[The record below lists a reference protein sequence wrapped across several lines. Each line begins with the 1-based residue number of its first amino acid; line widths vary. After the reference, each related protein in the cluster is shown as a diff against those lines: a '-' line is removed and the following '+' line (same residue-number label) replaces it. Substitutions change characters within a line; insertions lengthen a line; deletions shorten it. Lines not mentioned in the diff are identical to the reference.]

1 MGSGSALLVAA
12 DAACAM
18 PTLDRYY
25 GEASLTP
32 KADNKEVTIHMLRT
46 VFGLKFEAKG
56 LDQDGETVKIEIGD
70 APSALS
76 INYVSGETEQATEA
90 MIYTFKDVAAAYA
103 STTAYTATISLT
115 ITMNNVDVITKDI
128 TVTRN
133 MLSTITIHE
142 PNHNGQISITCEDT
156 AMAAG
161 TDYEIDAEGNL
172 TEKTNN

>member
-1 MGSGSALLVAA
+1 MSNKFVMSLSLNVLNHLGINLYSNIPAVLSEIVANSWDA
-12 DAACAM
+12 DA
-18 PTLDRYY
+18 
-25 GEASLTP
+25 
-32 KADNKEVTIHMLRT
+32 
-46 VFGLKFEAKG
+46 
-56 LDQDGETVKIEIGD
+56 ETVKIEIGD